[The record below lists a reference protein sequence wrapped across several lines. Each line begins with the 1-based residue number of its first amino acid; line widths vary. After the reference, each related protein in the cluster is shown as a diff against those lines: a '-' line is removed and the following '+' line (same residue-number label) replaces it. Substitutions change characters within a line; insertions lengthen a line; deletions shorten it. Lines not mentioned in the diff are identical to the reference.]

1 MAVISQSIP
10 NLINGV
16 SQQNPVQRNVSQAE
30 NQINFQSNIIDGLS
44 KRAGTHFVANLI
56 SNQAIPNNCAVHWIN
71 RDADNQYVALFYN
84 QGVKVFDLDGVLVDT
99 KQIHFKALNAAL
111 KKYKFKINKIPS
123 ALITNLK
130 FLDAVAKQKKKTLIS
145 TGMSTMRDISKAVKI
160 FRKNKCNFVL
170 MHCISEYP
178 CPEYK
183 LNLNMILT
191 LKKKF
196 KCEVGYSGHE
206 TSVSP
211 SLFAWSLGADY
222 IERHITLDRS
232 MYGSDQAASIEPA
245 GLRQLIGAVRKI
257 ELAMGDG
264 VKRIIDAE
272 VPIAKK
278 LREHLDW
285 AASQ

>member
-1 MAVISQSIP
+1 MKRKKPLLIAEIGINHNGSLKLAKELILKAKDCGFDYVKFQKRDLNICIP
-10 NLINGV
+10 EEIKYQERRSPWGRITYIEYKKKIEFTRKSYDLIN
-16 SQQNPVQRNVSQAE
+16 
-30 NQINFQSNIIDGLS
+30 NFCKKN
-44 KRAGTHFVANLI
+44 KI
-56 SNQAIPNNCAVHWIN
+56 SFLCSAW
-71 RDADNQYVALFYN
+71 
-84 QGVKVFDLDGVLVDT
+84 DLNSL
-99 KQIHFKALNAAL
+99 KFL

-145 TGMSTMRDISKAVKI
+145 TGMSTMRNISKAVKI

-178 CPEYK
+178 CPEHK

-196 KCEVGYSGHE
+196 RCEVGYSGHE

-232 MYGSDQAASIEPA
+232 MWGTDQAASLEEQGMRALSNTLQKAPNLLGNGIKKFDSIE
-245 GLRQLIGAVRKI
+245 
-257 ELAMGDG
+257 
-264 VKRIIDAE
+264 
-272 VPIAKK
+272 KK
-278 LREHLDW
+278 MLKKFKYW
-285 AASQ
+285 

>member
-1 MAVISQSIP
+1 MKRKKPLLIAEIGINHNGSLKLAKELILKAKDCGFDYVKFQKRDLNICIPEEVKYQERQSPWGRITYIEYKKKIEFTRKSYD
-10 NLINGV
+10 LINDFCKKNKI
-16 SQQNPVQRNVSQAE
+16 SFLCSAWDLNSL
-30 NQINFQSNIIDGLS
+30 NF
-44 KRAGTHFVANLI
+44 
-56 SNQAIPNNCAVHWIN
+56 
-71 RDADNQYVALFYN
+71 
-84 QGVKVFDLDGVLVDT
+84 
-99 KQIHFKALNAAL
+99 L

-211 SLFAWSLGADY
+211 SLFAWSLGANY

-232 MYGSDQAASIEPA
+232 MWGTDQAASLEEQGMRTLSNTLQKAPNLLGNGIKKFDSIE
-245 GLRQLIGAVRKI
+245 
-257 ELAMGDG
+257 
-264 VKRIIDAE
+264 
-272 VPIAKK
+272 KK
-278 LREHLDW
+278 MLKKFKYW
-285 AASQ
+285 